1 MARFSKLIFLL
12 FVFAFLF
19 AGCDEWGKGLGE
31 DFTEESV
38 ALPDIKPFQK
48 GETVS
53 RTLLVYLVA
62 ENSISGDLT
71 SDFNEIKSAAYNLPD
86 DVRLFVY
93 FDNSDATLLPS
104 LYQYHTYK
112 GELFENVVYTFEE
125 DVCSSDITVLGQV
138 LDFIFVDYPTKA
150 FDMVMGSHADG
161 WIRYNQKSAQNRTI
175 GIDNGRNTYSNNI
188 TKTIE
193 IEELSE
199 LLESLPI
206 KVDRLLFDACLMQ
219 GVEVAY
225 ELRNSA
231 NWIIAS
237 PAEIPAY
244 GAPYDKVVPLFFDQS
259 SGVEDIMYE
268 YKKSYDNE
276 YYGVVL
282 SAICTS
288 YMQELA
294 DSTRACVEKYFNV
307 DSSNKY
313 TGSIAYVPGKAPAY
327 YDINSVMKRALDVA
341 DYECWKS
348 AFDKAVPYIMVSN
361 SKKIWSGI
369 AYSVVSVGDGAGA
382 VSAYF
387 PQNKSLNY
395 SYNNDFQTTEW
406 YSAAGWDVAG
416 W

>member
-1 MARFSKLIFLL
+1 MARFCKLFFLL

-38 ALPDIKPFQK
+38 VLPDIKPFQK
-48 GETVS
+48 GDTVS

-62 ENSISGDLT
+62 ENSISNDLT
-71 SDFNEIKSAAYNLPD
+71 ADFNEIKAAAYNLPD

-93 FDNSDATLLPS
+93 FDNSDATLLPA
-104 LYQYHTYK
+104 LYQYHPYDD
-112 GELFENVVYTFEE
+112 GLFENVVYTFEE
-125 DVCSSDITVLGQV
+125 DVCSSDIAVMGQV
-138 LDFIFVDYPTKA
+138 LDRIFVDYPTEA
-150 FDMVMGSHADG
+150 FDLVMGSHADG
-161 WIRYNQKSAQNRTI
+161 WIRYNQKPVQSRTI
-175 GIDNGRNTYSNNI
+175 GIDNGQNSYYNNI
-188 TKTIE
+188 TTTIE
-193 IEELSE
+193 IEELAA
-199 LLESLPI
+199 LLERLPVKI
-206 KVDRLLFDACLMQ
+206 DRLMFDACLMQ

-225 ELRNSA
+225 ALRNSA

-244 GAPYDKVVPLFFDQS
+244 GAPYDKVVPLFFNQDS
-259 SGVEDIMYE
+259 DVEDIMYE

-294 DSTRACVEKYFNV
+294 DSTRACVEKYFNI

-313 TGSIAYVPGKAPAY
+313 TGSIAYVPDRTPAY
-327 YDINSVMKRALDVA
+327 YDINSVMKRVLDTA

-348 AFDKAVPYIMVSN
+348 VFDKAVPYMMVSN
-361 SKKIWSGI
+361 SKKVWSAI
-369 AYSVVSVGDGAGA
+369 AYSIVSVGDDIGA

-387 PQNKSLNY
+387 PQNKSLNV
-395 SYNNDFQTTEW
+395 SLNNDFQTTEW
-406 YSAAGWDVAG
+406 YCAAGWDVAG